1 MLPFGRRSARLGAM
15 GSKEDNRR
23 GRDGWMDER
32 TDDGGFTLNFGM
44 YTVHKPG
51 RRHAQEPNG
60 TPVHADDERRDAHD
74 SPEVLGE
81 SKWVEECQ

>member
-1 MLPFGRRSARLGAM
+1 M
-15 GSKEDNRR
+15 GSKEDNRW
-23 GRDGWMDER
+23 GRDGWMDGR
-32 TDDGGFTLNFGM
+32 TRATDDGGFTLNFGM

-60 TPVHADDERRDAHD
+60 TPVHADDERRETHD
-74 SPEVLGE
+74 LPEVLGE

>member
-1 MLPFGRRSARLGAM
+1 MCVTVRPALGAAGLGQWGQRKIIVGEGM
-15 GSKEDNRR
+15 
-23 GRDGWMDER
+23 DGR

-60 TPVHADDERRDAHD
+60 TPVHADDERHDAH
-74 SPEVLGE
+74 EVLGE
-81 SKWVEECQ
+81 SKRVEECQ